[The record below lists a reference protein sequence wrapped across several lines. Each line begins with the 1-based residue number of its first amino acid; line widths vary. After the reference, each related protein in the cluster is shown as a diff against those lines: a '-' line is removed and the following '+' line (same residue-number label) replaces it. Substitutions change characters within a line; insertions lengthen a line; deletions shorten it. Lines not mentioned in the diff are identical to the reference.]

1 MAPSATG
8 HSYGFKTNSNSMSI
22 LVSFVESF
30 AKEFWGGG
38 MKISERG

>member
-22 LVSFVESF
+22 LVSSVESF

-38 MKISERG
+38 VKISERG